1 MSGTT
6 LTAGQLRA
14 ERWRLRLAG
23 FRSFARRFA
32 SHPAG
37 VVGVVIILFFGVMAL
52 APELIAG
59 PFESATRPSGTPLEA
74 PSSAHVLGTDE
85 QGRDVLNLVVHG
97 ARISLAVGLLASAIT
112 IILGA
117 GIGIIAGFFGG
128 RVDTILMRITDFF
141 LILPT
146 FVLAL
151 VLAPIIIDVFGV
163 GTEVF
168 GIRMTLVAI
177 IVVIGLTSWAST
189 ARIIRAQA
197 LSIKER
203 AFVDRARVIGAGPSR
218 IMVRHILPNVMSL
231 IVANT
236 VLVIA
241 SSILT
246 ETTLSFVGLGDPQS
260 PTWGTTLHYAQV
272 TGAPGSGAWWYTAS
286 PGVAIVLVVLAFTL
300 IGNALDDT
308 LNPKLKAR
316 R

>member
-1 MSGTT
+1 VTGGS
-6 LTAGQLRA
+6 LSVRQLRA
-14 ERWRLRLAG
+14 ERWRLRVAG
-23 FRSFARRFA
+23 MRGFLRRFA

-37 VVGVVIILFFGVMAL
+37 LVGIVIIAAFTVMAIIPGVL
-52 APELIAG
+52 VG
-59 PFESATRPSGTPLEA
+59 PFEAPTRPSGLSLEA
-74 PSSAHVLGTDE
+74 PSSVHLLGTDE
-85 QGRDVLNLVVHG
+85 QGRDVLNIVVHG
-97 ARISLAVGLLASAIT
+97 ARISLLVGLLASAIT
-112 IILGA
+112 VLLGA
-117 GIGIIAGFFGG
+117 GIGIVAGFFGG
-128 RVDTILMRITDFF
+128 RIDTFLMRITDFF

-151 VLAPIIIDVFGV
+151 VLAPIIIDVFGI
-163 GTEVF
+163 GTELF

-177 IVVIGLTSWAST
+177 ILVIGLTSWAST
-189 ARIIRAQA
+189 ARIIRSQA
-197 LSIKER
+197 LSVKER
-203 AFVDRARVIGAGPSR
+203 AFVDRARVIGAGPGR
-218 IMVRHILPNVMSL
+218 IMARHILPNVMSL

-246 ETTLSFVGLGDPQS
+246 ETTLSFVGLGDPLS

-272 TGAPGSGAWWYTAS
+272 TGAPGSGAWWYTAA

-316 R
+316 K

>member
-1 MSGTT
+1 VSGTI

-23 FRSFARRFA
+23 IRSFARRFA

-37 VVGVVIILFFGVMAL
+37 VVGIVIIVIFGVMAI

-59 PFESATRPSGTPLEA
+59 PFERASRPSGLPLEA
-74 PSSAHVLGTDE
+74 PSSAHILGTDE

-97 ARISLAVGLLASAIT
+97 ARISLMVGLLASAIT

-128 RVDTILMRITDFF
+128 RTDTILMRITDFF

-151 VLAPIIIDVFGV
+151 VLAPIIIDVFGG
-163 GTEVF
+163 GTEIL

-177 IVVIGLTSWAST
+177 IIVIGLTSWAST

-218 IMVRHILPNVMSL
+218 IMIRHILPNVMSL

>member
-1 MSGTT
+1 M
-6 LTAGQLRA
+6 R
-14 ERWRLRLAG
+14 
-23 FRSFARRFA
+23 
-32 SHPAG
+32 HPAG
-37 VVGVVIILFFGVMAL
+37 VLGVLIIVVFGVMAL
-52 APELIAG
+52 APELLVG
-59 PFESATRPSGTPLEA
+59 PFETPSRPSGLPLES
-74 PSSAHVLGTDE
+74 PSATHLIGTDE

-97 ARISLAVGLLASAIT
+97 ARISLMVGLLASAIT
-112 IILGA
+112 VFLGA
-117 GIGIIAGFFGG
+117 GIGIVAGFFGG
-128 RVDTILMRITDFF
+128 RTDTILMRITDFF

-163 GTEVF
+163 GTEVL
-168 GIRMTLVAI
+168 GMRMTLFAI
-177 IVVIGLTSWAST
+177 ILVIGLTSWAST
-189 ARIIRAQA
+189 ARIIRSQA
-197 LSIKER
+197 LSVKER
-203 AFVDRARVIGAGPSR
+203 AFVDRARVIGAGPGR
-218 IMVRHILPNVMSL
+218 IMVHHILPNVMSL

-246 ETTLSFVGLGDPQS
+246 ETTLSFVGLGDSQS

-272 TGAPGSGAWWYTAS
+272 TGAPGSGAWWYTAA

>member
-1 MSGTT
+1 MSGTA
-6 LTAGQLRA
+6 LTSAQLRA
-14 ERWRLRLAG
+14 ERWRLRVSAI
-23 FRSFARRFA
+23 RSFSRRFA
-32 SHPAG
+32 RHRAG
-37 VVGVVIILFFGVMAL
+37 VIGLVIILFFVVMAI
-52 APELIAG
+52 APGLIAG
-59 PFESATRPSGTPLEA
+59 PFESPSHPSGLPLEA
-74 PSSAHVLGTDE
+74 PSSTHLLGTDE

-97 ARISLAVGLLASAIT
+97 ARISLLVGLLASAIT

-117 GIGIIAGFFGG
+117 GIGIIAVFFGG
-128 RVDTILMRITDFF
+128 RIDTILMRITDFF

-163 GTEVF
+163 GTEIA
-168 GIRMTLVAI
+168 GMRMTLVAI
-177 IVVIGLTSWAST
+177 IIVIGLTSWAST

-197 LSIKER
+197 LSVKER

-218 IMVRHILPNVMSL
+218 IMVSHILPNVMSL

-286 PGVAIVLVVLAFTL
+286 PGIAIVLVVLAFTL

-308 LNPKLKAR
+308 LNPKLKGR

>member
-1 MSGTT
+1 MSGST
-6 LTAGQLRA
+6 LTSGQLRA
-14 ERWRLRLAG
+14 ERWRLRVAG
-23 FRSFARRFA
+23 FRSFARRFV

-37 VVGVVIILFFGVMAL
+37 VVGLVIIVVFGVMAL
-52 APELIAG
+52 APGLLVG
-59 PFESATRPSGTPLEA
+59 PFETPSRPSGLPLDS
-74 PSSAHVLGTDE
+74 PSGAHLLGTDE

-97 ARISLAVGLLASAIT
+97 ARISLLVGLLASAIT
-112 IILGA
+112 VILGA

-128 RVDTILMRITDFF
+128 RVDTILMRLTDFF

-163 GTEVF
+163 GTEIF
-168 GIRMTLVAI
+168 GMRMTLIAI
-177 IVVIGLTSWAST
+177 ILVIGVTSWAST
-189 ARIIRAQA
+189 ARIIRSQA
-197 LSIKER
+197 LSVKER
-203 AFVDRARVIGAGPSR
+203 AFIDRARVIGAGPGR
-218 IMVRHILPNVMSL
+218 IMARHILPNVMSL

-246 ETTLSFVGLGDPQS
+246 ETTLSFIGLGDAQS

-272 TGAPGSGAWWYTAS
+272 TGAPGSGAWWYTAA
-286 PGVAIVLVVLAFTL
+286 PGVSILLVVLAFTL

-316 R
+316 K